1 MESTQIAS
9 NGFISAAYVIA
20 ALLFIFSLAGLSKQE
35 SAQRG
40 NAFGMVGMV
49 IALPESQVEKAL
61 EIFTEHGENAWLIG
75 EIADAA
81 ENEEQVEIK

>member
-40 NAFGMVGMV
+40 NAFGMAGMV
-49 IALPESQVEKAL
+49 IALLATIIDPRVS
-61 EIFTEHGENAWLIG
+61 NAVSYTHLTLPTTPY
-75 EIADAA
+75 
-81 ENEEQVEIK
+81 V